1 MVKEAARDP
10 STTQVK
16 EIRNEQQEYYWTTC
30 PLSHQP
36 LRAPIVS
43 DWLGQLYSKDAVL
56 QQLLKAGGDQERE
69 ELCHDVGFNL
79 RVKGLKDLVEVKFE
93 VEEDSE
99 LNEAGASS
107 TLKWVCPITKKR
119 LGPGVKAI
127 YLVPCGHAF
136 LESVIKEVPG
146 ETCLQ
151 VGGAVPGHFS
161 PLTIHSVT
169 NHTHRTMSSLSFP
182 S

>member
-1 MVKEAARDP
+1 M
-10 STTQVK
+10 
-16 EIRNEQQEYYWTTC
+16 
-30 PLSHQP
+30 
-36 LRAPIVS
+36 
-43 DWLGQLYSKDAVL
+43 
-56 QQLLKAGGDQERE
+56 
-69 ELCHDVGFNL
+69 
-79 RVKGLKDLVEVKFE
+79 KGLKDLVEVKFE

-107 TLKWVCPITKKR
+107 TLKWVCPITRKR